1 MEAVGRPDKPSGLG
15 SVHVLVVDDSPEI
28 RDYLVRILQTNGAR
42 VTEADTAEEAL
53 ALLQR
58 HRPDAL
64 LSDLEMPERD
74 GLWLIEQ
81 VRRLAPARGGLT
93 PAACLTGLTGPEDRA
108 RVLRAGFQYHV
119 PKPFEPDV
127 LLGIVAL
134 LALKPSTDVET
145 SPERAPEDQ
154 RADVNG
160 SALPSR
166 PSEHERTGRPAAASH
181 GLAYLD
187 ALVEP
192 EPRPGDGS
200 ATRGGGAPGGLT
212 GS

>member
-1 MEAVGRPDKPSGLG
+1 MEAAGKSDKPSGLR

-28 RDYLVRILQTNGAR
+28 RDYLVRVLQTNGAR
-42 VTEADTAEEAL
+42 VTEAGTAEEGL

-64 LSDLEMPERD
+64 LSDLEMPEHD

-108 RVLRAGFQYHV
+108 RVLRAGYQYHV
-119 PKPFEPDV
+119 PKPFQPDV

-134 LALKPSTDVET
+134 LVLKPSPAGET
-145 SPERAPEDQ
+145 SPERASADQ
-154 RADVNG
+154 SEAANG

-166 PSEHERTGRPAAASH
+166 PPRHAQNGAAPASEH

-192 EPRPGDGS
+192 EPGRDGS
-200 ATRGGGAPGGLT
+200 ATRGGGAPGELT
-212 GS
+212 GR